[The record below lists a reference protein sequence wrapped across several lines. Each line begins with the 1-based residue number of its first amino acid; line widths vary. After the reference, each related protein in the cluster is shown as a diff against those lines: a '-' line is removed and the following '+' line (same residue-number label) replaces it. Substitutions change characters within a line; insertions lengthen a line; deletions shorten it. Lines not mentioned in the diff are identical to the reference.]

1 MLNHAGPSL
10 RTKRFRLVSE
20 PKGTVEG
27 EFGFDRARNLNE
39 NQKMK
44 EGGGGGEGRKRVS
57 FLSSLPALLLTPLFA
72 RSLTL
77 LPRSLLLNRT
87 ETLATQAT
95 LGPAHEFSLQDV

>member
-44 EGGGGGEGRKRVS
+44 EGGGGG
-57 FLSSLPALLLTPLFA
+57 
-72 RSLTL
+72 
-77 LPRSLLLNRT
+77 
-87 ETLATQAT
+87 
-95 LGPAHEFSLQDV
+95 

>member
-44 EGGGGGEGRKRVS
+44 EGGGRGEGRKETR
-57 FLSSLPALLLTPLFA
+57 FLPFFPTPSPLFYL
-72 RSLTL
+72 R
-77 LPRSLLLNRT
+77 
-87 ETLATQAT
+87 
-95 LGPAHEFSLQDV
+95 HFSRGL